1 MMSGIKNRGNPA
13 IQFQASSG
21 TGGPANSPRILYQ
34 RGVPTVLLSS
44 ATNITATGA
53 ITGLTALPYVPSG
66 VVFVYCFAQT
76 GLLEGLYYA
85 RFSSTTACQLYTDVD
100 GTITPNGITAGAYVG
115 GTAEVILA
123 SLIIPGGSMG
133 ANGMISAQS
142 SWGCSNSA
150 NTKSARTRLNGVLFG
165 QQSQTTMASFSMM
178 NGIKNRGNP
187 AIQFQPAS
195 GTGAPSIALG
205 GSPSSS
211 NVNAQTTIDTAVDTT
226 LTFRGKLD
234 VATDFLVLETCT
246 IEILAGT

>member
-1 MMSGIKNRGNPA
+1 MKIIPA
-13 IQFQASSG
+13 AG
-21 TGGPANSPRILYQ
+21 ANSPRILYQ
-34 RGVPTVLLSS
+34 MGVPTVLLSS
-44 ATNITATGA
+44 ATGITATGA
-53 ITGLTALPYVPSG
+53 ITGLTALPYVPSD

-115 GTAEVILA
+115 GTTEAILT
-123 SLIIPGGSMG
+123 SIIIPGGSMG
-133 ANGMISAQS
+133 ANGMIRAQS

-150 NTKSARTRLNGVLFG
+150 NNKIARTRLDGVMFG

-178 NGIKNRGNP
+178 NGIKNRGNL
-187 AIQFQPAS
+187 AIQFQPAN
-195 GTGAPSIALG
+195 GTGSPSIALG
-205 GSPSSS
+205 SSPSSS
-211 NVNAQTTIDTAVDTT
+211 SINAQTTIDTAVDTT
-226 LTFRGKLD
+226 LTLRGKLD

>member
-1 MMSGIKNRGNPA
+1 MKIIPA
-13 IQFQASSG
+13 AG
-21 TGGPANSPRILYQ
+21 ANSPRILYQ

-44 ATNITATGA
+44 ATDITATGA
-53 ITGLTALPYVPSG
+53 ITGLTALPYVPSD

-100 GTITPNGITAGAYVG
+100 GTITPTGITAGAYVG
-115 GTAEVILA
+115 GTTEVILA

-133 ANGMISAQS
+133 ANGMIRAQS

-150 NTKSARTRLNGVLFG
+150 NNKTARTRLDGILFG
-165 QQSQTTMASFSMM
+165 QVSQTTVASFGMM

-187 AIQFQPAS
+187 AIQFQASS
-195 GTGAPSIALG
+195 GTGSPANSLG
-205 GSPSSS
+205 SNPTSSS
-211 NVNAQTTIDTAVDTT
+211 NNAQTTIDTAVDTT
-226 LTFRGKLD
+226 LTFRGQLA

>member
-1 MMSGIKNRGNPA
+1 MKIIPA
-13 IQFQASSG
+13 AG
-21 TGGPANSPRILYQ
+21 ANSPRILYQ
-34 RGVPTVLLSS
+34 MGVPTVLLSS
-44 ATNITATGA
+44 ATGITATGA

-100 GTITPNGITAGAYVG
+100 GTITPTGITAGAYVG

-133 ANGMISAQS
+133 ANGMIRAQS

-150 NTKSARTRLNGVLFG
+150 NNKTARTRFDGVLFG
-165 QQSQTTMASFSMM
+165 QQVQTTVASFGMM

-187 AIQFQPAS
+187 AIQFQAGS
-195 GTGAPSIALG
+195 GSGSSSTALG
-205 GSPSSS
+205 SNPSSS
-211 NVNAQTTIDTAVDTT
+211 AINAQSTINTAVDTT
-226 LTFRGKLD
+226 LTFRGQLA
-234 VATDFLVLETCT
+234 VATDFLVLDTCT

>member
-1 MMSGIKNRGNPA
+1 MKIIPA
-13 IQFQASSG
+13 AG
-21 TGGPANSPRILYQ
+21 ANSPRILYQ

-53 ITGLTALPYVPSG
+53 ITGLTALPYVPSD

-100 GTITPNGITAGAYVG
+100 GTITPTGITAGAYVG

-133 ANGMISAQS
+133 ANGMIRAQS

-150 NTKSARTRLNGVLFG
+150 NNKIARTRLDGVLFG
-165 QQSQTTMASFSMM
+165 QQAQTTVASFGMM

-195 GTGAPSIALG
+195 GSGGPASSLG
-205 GSPSSS
+205 SNSSS
-211 NVNAQTTIDTAVDTT
+211 ASNNAQTTIDTSVDTT

>member
-1 MMSGIKNRGNPA
+1 MKIIPA
-13 IQFQASSG
+13 AG
-21 TGGPANSPRILYQ
+21 ANSPRILYQ

-85 RFSSTTACQLYTDVD
+85 RFSSTTACQLYTDVG
-100 GTITPNGITAGAYVG
+100 GTITPTGITAGAYVG
-115 GTAEVILA
+115 GTTEAILT
-123 SLIIPGGSMG
+123 SIIIPGGSMG
-133 ANGMISAQS
+133 ANGMIRAQS

-150 NTKSARTRLNGVLFG
+150 NNKTARTRLDGVLFG
-165 QQSQTTMASFSMM
+165 QQSQTTVASFSMM

-187 AIQFQPAS
+187 AIQFQASSGSGGPAN
-195 GTGAPSIALG
+195 ALG
-205 GSPSSS
+205 SNSSSSS
-211 NVNAQTTIDTAVDTT
+211 NNAQTAINTSVDTT
-226 LTFRGKLD
+226 LTVRGQLA

>member
-1 MMSGIKNRGNPA
+1 MKIIPA
-13 IQFQASSG
+13 AG
-21 TGGPANSPRILYQ
+21 ANSPRILYQ
-34 RGVPTVLLSS
+34 MGVPTVLLSS

-53 ITGLTALPYVPSG
+53 ITGLTALPYVPSD

-115 GTAEVILA
+115 GTTEAILT
-123 SLIIPGGSMG
+123 SIIILGGSMG
-133 ANGMISAQS
+133 ANGMIRAQS

-150 NTKSARTRLNGVLFG
+150 NNKTARTRLDGVLFG
-165 QQSQTTMASFSMM
+165 QQGQTTVASFGMM

-195 GTGAPSIALG
+195 GSGGPSVGLG
-205 GSPSSS
+205 SNSSS
-211 NVNAQTTIDTAVDTT
+211 ASNNAQTTINTSVDTT
-226 LTFRGKLD
+226 LTVRGQLA

>member
-1 MMSGIKNRGNPA
+1 MKIIPA
-13 IQFQASSG
+13 AG
-21 TGGPANSPRILYQ
+21 ANSPRILYQ

-44 ATNITATGA
+44 ATGITATGA

-100 GTITPNGITAGAYVG
+100 GTITPTGITAGAYVG
-115 GTAEVILA
+115 GTTEAILT
-123 SLIIPGGSMG
+123 SLTIPGGSMG
-133 ANGMISAQS
+133 ANGMIRAQS

-150 NTKSARTRLNGVLFG
+150 NTKTARTRLDGVLFG
-165 QQSQTTMASFSMM
+165 QSIFTTVASAGAMV
-178 NGIKNRGNP
+178 GIKNRGNP
-187 AIQFQPAS
+187 AIQLQIAN

-205 GSPSSS
+205 SGTSSS
-211 NVNAQTTIDTAVDTT
+211 AINAQTAIDTSVDTT
-226 LTFRGKLD
+226 LTLRGQLA
-234 VATDFLVLETCT
+234 VATDFIILEACT

>member
-1 MMSGIKNRGNPA
+1 MKIIPA
-13 IQFQASSG
+13 AG
-21 TGGPANSPRILYQ
+21 ANSPRILYQ
-34 RGVPTVLLSS
+34 MGVPTVLLSS

-100 GTITPNGITAGAYVG
+100 GTITPTGITAGAYVG
-115 GTAEVILA
+115 GTTEAILT
-123 SLIIPGGSMG
+123 SIIIPGGSMG
-133 ANGMISAQS
+133 ANGMIRAQS

-150 NTKSARTRLNGVLFG
+150 NTKTARTRLDGTLFG
-165 QQSQTTMASFSMM
+165 QTSVTTVASFGMM

-187 AIQFQPAS
+187 AIQFQAGS
-195 GTGAPSIALG
+195 GSGSSSTALG
-205 GSPSSS
+205 GNPTSSS
-211 NVNAQTTIDTAVDTT
+211 NNAQTAINTSVDTT
-226 LTFRGKLD
+226 LTFRGQLA

>member
-1 MMSGIKNRGNPA
+1 MKIIPA
-13 IQFQASSG
+13 AG
-21 TGGPANSPRILYQ
+21 ANSPRILYQ
-34 RGVPTVLLSS
+34 MGVPTVLLSS

-53 ITGLTALPYVPSG
+53 ITGLTALPYVPSD

-133 ANGMISAQS
+133 ANGMIRAQS

-150 NTKSARTRLNGVLFG
+150 NNKTARTRLDGVLFG
-165 QQSQTTMASFSMM
+165 QQSQTTVASFSMM

-187 AIQFQPAS
+187 AIQFQASSGSGGPAN
-195 GTGAPSIALG
+195 ALG
-205 GSPSSS
+205 SNSSSSS
-211 NVNAQTTIDTAVDTT
+211 NNAQTAINTSVDTT
-226 LTFRGKLD
+226 LTVRGQLA

>member
-1 MMSGIKNRGNPA
+1 MKIIPA
-13 IQFQASSG
+13 AG
-21 TGGPANSPRILYQ
+21 ANSPRILYQ

-53 ITGLTALPYVPSG
+53 ITGLTALPYVPSD

-100 GTITPNGITAGAYVG
+100 GTITPTGITAGAYVG
-115 GTAEVILA
+115 GTTEAILT
-123 SLIIPGGSMG
+123 SIIIPGGSMG
-133 ANGMISAQS
+133 ANGMIRAQS

-150 NTKSARTRLNGVLFG
+150 NNKTARTRLDGILFG
-165 QQSQTTMASFSMM
+165 QVSQTTVASFGMM

-195 GTGAPSIALG
+195 GSGGPANSLG
-205 GSPSSS
+205 GNSSSSS
-211 NVNAQTTIDTAVDTT
+211 NNAQTTIDTSVDTT
-226 LTFRGKLD
+226 LTVRGQLA

>member
-1 MMSGIKNRGNPA
+1 MKIIPA
-13 IQFQASSG
+13 AG
-21 TGGPANSPRILYQ
+21 ANSPRILYQ
-34 RGVPTVLLSS
+34 MGVPTVLLSS

-53 ITGLTALPYVPSG
+53 ITGLTALPYVPSD

-100 GTITPNGITAGAYVG
+100 GTITPTGITAGAYVG
-115 GTAEVILA
+115 GTTEAILT
-123 SLIIPGGSMG
+123 SIIIPGGSMG
-133 ANGMISAQS
+133 ANGMIRAQS

-150 NTKSARTRLNGVLFG
+150 NTKTARTRLDGTLFG
-165 QQSQTTMASFSMM
+165 QISVTTVASFGAM

-195 GTGAPSIALG
+195 GSGGPSVALG
-205 GSPSSS
+205 SNPSSS
-211 NVNAQTTIDTAVDTT
+211 SINAQTTINTTVDTT
-226 LTFRGKLD
+226 LSFRGQLA
-234 VATDFLVLETCT
+234 VATDFMILETCT